1 MSKIAMELLEL
12 DRAVCER
19 YNRLHSARSRGDEN
33 DGGVGGVQVERGGGR
48 GTGYE
53 SKAEGGTR
61 AGSSGIKSVKRRRGK
76 KREEEISDGELMENQ
91 DDNNNGRQGKHSS
104 LILSEYQSVNRTEYQ
119 NRDNGGGTHDQVYR
133 DSLGLDEGT
142 VVGSGSRDDLWE
154 VVTVQAR
161 IFQELAD
168 EVVSLRKEV
177 AQSKM
182 KGKSSKSGDDA
193 TDVVTGLKE
202 EVARL
207 QKKDKMREFE
217 TKTKFR
223 EMEDK
228 LAFLQEEIMKLI
240 ADKEN

>member
-1 MSKIAMELLEL
+1 
-12 DRAVCER
+12 
-19 YNRLHSARSRGDEN
+19 
-33 DGGVGGVQVERGGGR
+33 
-48 GTGYE
+48 
-53 SKAEGGTR
+53 
-61 AGSSGIKSVKRRRGK
+61 
-76 KREEEISDGELMENQ
+76 MENQ

-168 EVVSLRKEV
+168 EV